1 LELGKVKYIYID
13 RRLLEKCDE
22 KLFCFVLLFLW
33 IYGFY
38 YNVEFECVF
47 LMSRMGCYV
56 LSILLSSP
64 SRTVIL

>member
-1 LELGKVKYIYID
+1 
-13 RRLLEKCDE
+13 LEKCDE